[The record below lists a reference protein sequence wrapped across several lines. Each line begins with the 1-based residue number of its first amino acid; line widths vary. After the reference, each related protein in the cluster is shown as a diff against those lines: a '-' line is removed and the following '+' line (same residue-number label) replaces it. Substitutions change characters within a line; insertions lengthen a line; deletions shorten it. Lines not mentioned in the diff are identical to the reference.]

1 PACLPQVSVGNSKFN
16 VVTSNVATIHHSSFI
31 TTPTPTNSSP
41 IISIMVSESPQLS
54 SSSSQFASKPL
65 KVLIVDDN
73 DINLKILTRILAKHF
88 GHLIQATST
97 LSSGVSAL
105 DSLSRDEYD
114 LILIDIEMP
123 VLSGVETTIEIRSV
137 DSKYKILESNRK
149 IPIIAVTTNTLED
162 ERKKYTEAGMNG
174 CVAKP
179 IHLNELKTA
188 IEKAIDNDDPDDIN
202 EHSMYARFS
211 QYPEIKMVI
220 NDDDASHDLYYLL
233 YWWTPD
239 AL

>member
-1 PACLPQVSVGNSKFN
+1 MLVSPVCLPPVSVGNPNF
-16 VVTSNVATIHHSSFI
+16 VTSKVTTTLLSKP
-31 TTPTPTNSSP
+31 TTPTNTP
-41 IISIMVSESPQLS
+41 IISIMVSESPQAS
-54 SSSSQFASKPL
+54 SPSQFSSKPL

-73 DINLKILTRILAKHF
+73 DINLKILTKILAKHF

-105 DSLSRDEYD
+105 DSLAKDEYD

-123 VLSGVETTIEIRSV
+123 VLSGVETTIEIRRV

-179 IHLNELKTA
+179 IDLDELKTV
-188 IEKAIDNDDPDDIN
+188 IEKAIGEGI
-202 EHSMYARFS
+202 
-211 QYPEIKMVI
+211 EIKKPE
-220 NDDDASHDLYYLL
+220 LL
-233 YWWTPD
+233 VATTS
-239 AL
+239 